1 MMKKTIFILGA
12 SALCIT
18 ACHDY
23 RNDYMV
29 EDSVYLR
36 SADATLVE
44 EYSVYDAVNRIG
56 VVKAGRGFSS
66 CTVTLGIDN
75 SLVGD
80 YNYDNHTDYVP
91 LPKSLYNAS
100 DLDGKTV
107 TIGKDDV
114 RAMVEIKWDP
124 AAMVSEMSSTTD
136 KYVIPVCIKSA
147 SIDIQEAKSLL
158 LVRPILSTLAPR
170 ADNNPVTCREN
181 NTATVKLGLILS
193 APVDTKDVTVHL
205 AFTPKALTVGG
216 KDYAAAPAGSVTL
229 RKESVVIPAGVSEL
243 DFQVDLDMNGIEAGN
258 DLFSGEIAITGVE
271 VRKTSNADKARADES
286 SGEVLTFMPVT
297 KDKMNILVTR
307 THGS

>member
-1 MMKKTIFILGA
+1 MKKTIFILGA
-12 SALCIT
+12 LALCLT

-23 RNDYMV
+23 RDEYMV
-29 EDSVYLR
+29 KDSVYLR
-36 SADATLVE
+36 SGDETLVE

-56 VVKAGRGFSS
+56 VVKAGKGFSS
-66 CTVTLGIDN
+66 CSVELGIDN

-100 DLDGKTV
+100 EIDGKSV

-114 RAMVEIKWDP
+114 RAMVEVKWDP
-124 AAMVSEMSSTTD
+124 AAMVAEMSSTPD
-136 KYVIPVCIKSA
+136 KYVIPIYIKSA

-170 ADNNPVTCREN
+170 AENNPVTCREN
-181 NTATVKLGLILS
+181 NTATVKLGLVLS
-193 APVDTKDVTVHL
+193 APIDTKDVTVKL

-216 KDYAAAPAGSVTL
+216 KNYAAAPAGSVAL
-229 RKESVVIPAGVSEL
+229 RKESVVIPSGVSEF

-258 DLFSGEIAITGVE
+258 DLFSGEIAIMGVE

-286 SGEVLTFMPVT
+286 ADEVLTLMPVT
-297 KDKMNILVTR
+297 MDKMNVLVTR
-307 THGS
+307 THGK